1 MVYYLNIIFFAVAVI
16 AFVIA
21 VILAII
27 GSIFKKSKDILAN
40 ITLVL
45 IVVSCISTLGL
56 VVSDTVYIN
65 KVKSCIKSEYENA
78 HRFNNKGS
86 LSMFECD
93 GTYYEWKYNAKA
105 NTIIVKEINS
115 DSNKELKD
123 AL

>member
-1 MVYYLNIIFFAVAVI
+1 MVYYLNIIFFTIAVI

-65 KVKSCIKSEYENA
+65 KVKNCIKSEYKNA

-93 GTYYEWKYNAKA
+93 DTYYEWTYNAKA

-115 DSNKELKD
+115 DSSKEIKN
-123 AL
+123 AF